1 MPLAV
6 AIEEFRPLDADS
18 SGDFGSAGR
27 SPVQEECPM
36 SGCSLLV
43 PPGLATEEELSP
55 WLLPALPSNIVAG
68 EEDEELD
75 EEDDDDDDDEDDDD
89 FDDDFDDLD
98 DDDLDDEEFDDDD
111 LDDDD
116 LDDEEFDDDFDD
128 DDEDDDDDDEEEDD
142 EGD

>member
-1 MPLAV
+1 MPLAD
-6 AIEEFRPLDADS
+6 AIEVFRPLDADS

-27 SPVQEECPM
+27 SPVQEDCPM
-36 SGCSLLV
+36 SGRSLLV

-55 WLLPALPSNIVAG
+55 WPLPTLPPNIIAG

-89 FDDDFDDLD
+89 FDDLDDDDLDDDEFD
-98 DDDLDDEEFDDDD
+98 DDDLDDEEFDDD
-111 LDDDD
+111 
-116 LDDEEFDDDFDD
+116 EFDDDFDD
-128 DDEDDDDDDEEEDD
+128 DDDDDDEEEEDDD